1 MTPQSCPICNRLSL
15 RRLLE
20 DFQISAAINGENRNI
35 TGLAAFIC
43 EIAGHIFF
51 VRTADLESFSE
62 LSAVRSIPDGNHPLH

>member
-1 MTPQSCPICNRLSL
+1 MTPQSCPICNRLSI

-20 DFQISAAINGENRNI
+20 NFQISAAI
-35 TGLAAFIC
+35 IC

-62 LSAVRSIPDGNHPLH
+62 LPAVRSVPDGNHPLH